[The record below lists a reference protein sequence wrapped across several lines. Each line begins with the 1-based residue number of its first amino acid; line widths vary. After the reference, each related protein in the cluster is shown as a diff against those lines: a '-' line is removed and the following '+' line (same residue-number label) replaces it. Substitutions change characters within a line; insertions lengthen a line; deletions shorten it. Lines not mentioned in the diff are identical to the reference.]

1 MSDEYGSC
9 RLVIDGAV
17 ATIEIVPPLEVTG
30 GADLHW
36 ELGTVLDRLR
46 TDTSVRVIVLTGTRD
61 EFYVLPGREIF
72 ENPASWAKRANPDGA
87 WQTFMGI
94 VRVHQLMA
102 EIEKPI
108 VARVNGHATAF
119 GCSLVL
125 ASDLIVAAE
134 DAELVDIHLG
144 MGEIDGHPGP
154 GFGLVTGDGGSSLA
168 PLYMS
173 PAKAKEF
180 LMLSKPLSGR
190 EMADAGMINR
200 AVPRGELDGVVEE
213 MVAALLRRSA
223 FALAWTKR
231 TANRRIAEVLNM
243 SIDASVAYE
252 MVNFLQF
259 ARLGHDPMSL
269 EAEGQPD
276 DERKDD

>member
-9 RLVIDGAV
+9 RLTIDGAV
-17 ATIEIVPPLEVTG
+17 ATIEIVPPLEVRG

-36 ELGTVLDRLR
+36 ELGSVLDRVR
-46 TDTSVRVIVLTGTRD
+46 SDTSVRVVVLTGVRD
-61 EFYVLPGREIF
+61 EFYVLPGKEIF
-72 ENPASWAKRANPDGA
+72 ENPAAWAKRVNPDGA
-87 WQTFMGI
+87 WRTFMGI
-94 VRVHQLMA
+94 LRVHQLMA

-125 ASDLIVAAE
+125 ACDLIVGAE

-144 MGEIDGHPGP
+144 MGELADHPGP
-154 GFGLVTGDGGSSLA
+154 GFGLVTGDGGSALA

-180 LMLSKPLSGR
+180 LMLSTPLSCR
-190 EMADAGMINR
+190 ELADAGAINR
-200 AVPRGELDGVVEE
+200 AVPRAELDAAVNE
-213 MVAALLRRSA
+213 MVEALLRRSA

-231 TANRRIAEVLNM
+231 SANRRVAEALNM
-243 SIDASVAYE
+243 SMDASVAYE
-252 MVNFLQF
+252 MVNFLQL
-259 ARLGHDPMSL
+259 ARLGRDPKTL
-269 EAEGQPD
+269 EPE
-276 DERKDD
+276 DE

>member
-1 MSDEYGSC
+1 VTAEYGSC
-9 RLVIDGAV
+9 NLAIDGPV
-17 ATIEIVPPLEVTG
+17 ATIEIIPPMQVKG

-36 ELGTVLDRLR
+36 ELGGVLDRLR
-46 TDTSVRVIVLTGTRD
+46 SDTSVRVIVLTGTGD
-61 EFYVLPGREIF
+61 EFYVLPDKAVF

-94 VRVHQLMA
+94 IRVHQLMA

-108 VARVNGHATAF
+108 VAKMNGHATAF

-168 PLYMS
+168 PMYMS

-180 LMLSKPLSGR
+180 LMLSTPYSGR
-190 EMADAGMINR
+190 ELADAGMINN
-200 AVPRGELDGVVEE
+200 AVAREELDDAVAD
-213 MVAALLRRSA
+213 MVDALLRRSA

-243 SIDASVAYE
+243 SLDAGEAYE
-252 MVNFLQF
+252 MANFLQLS
-259 ARLGHDPMSL
+259 RLGHDPMSL
-269 EAEGQPD
+269 GREE
-276 DERKDD
+276 ENK

>member
-1 MSDEYGSC
+1 MSSEYGSC
-9 RLVIDGAV
+9 RLSIDGAV
-17 ATIEIVPPLEVTG
+17 ATIEIVPPMEVEG

-36 ELGTVLDRLR
+36 ELGGVLDRLR
-46 TDTSVRVIVLTGTRD
+46 SDTSVRVVVLTGTRD
-61 EFYVLPGREIF
+61 EFYVLPGKEIF

-87 WQTFMGI
+87 WTTFMGI

-144 MGEIDGHPGP
+144 MGEIEGHPGP

-190 EMADAGMINR
+190 ELADASVINK
-200 AVPRGELDGVVEE
+200 AVPREELDATVDD

-231 TANRRIAEVLNM
+231 SANRRVAEALNM

-252 MVNFLQF
+252 MVNFLQLT
-259 ARLGHDPMSL
+259 RLGHDPMSL
-269 EAEGQPD
+269 ESEPHAD
-276 DERKDD
+276 TDKKDG

>member
-1 MSDEYGSC
+1 MTAEYGSC
-9 RLVIDGAV
+9 NLAIDGPV
-17 ATIEIVPPLEVTG
+17 ATIEIIPPTQVKG

-36 ELGTVLDRLR
+36 ELGGVLDRLR
-46 TDTSVRVIVLTGTRD
+46 SDTSVRVIVLTGTDD
-61 EFYVLPGREIF
+61 EFYVLPDKAVF
-72 ENPASWAKRANPDGA
+72 ENSASWAKRANPDGA

-94 VRVHQLMA
+94 IRVHQLMA

-108 VARVNGHATAF
+108 VAKMNGHATAF

-154 GFGLVTGDGGSSLA
+154 GFGLVAGDGGSSLA

-180 LMLSKPLSGR
+180 LMLSTPYSGR
-190 EMADAGMINR
+190 ELADAGVINK
-200 AVPRGELDGVVEE
+200 AVAREELDDAVAD
-213 MVAALLRRSA
+213 MVDALLRRSA

-243 SIDASVAYE
+243 SLDAGAAYE
-252 MVNFLQF
+252 MVNFLQLS
-259 ARLGHDPMSL
+259 RLGHDPMSL
-269 EAEGQPD
+269 GPEE
-276 DERKDD
+276 EIE

>member
-1 MSDEYGSC
+1 VQPRDRRAGRDDRDHSANAGEG
-9 RLVIDGAV
+9 R
-17 ATIEIVPPLEVTG
+17 
-30 GADLHW
+30 ADRHW
-36 ELGTVLDRLR
+36 ELGGVLDRLR
-46 TDTSVRVIVLTGTRD
+46 SDTSVRVIVLTGTGD
-61 EFYVLPGREIF
+61 EFYVLPDKAVF

-94 VRVHQLMA
+94 IRVHQLMA

-108 VARVNGHATAF
+108 VAKMNGHATAF

-134 DAELVDIHLG
+134 AAELVDIHLG

-154 GFGLVTGDGGSSLA
+154 GFGLVAGDGGSSLA

-180 LMLSKPLSGR
+180 LMLSTPYSGR
-190 EMADAGMINR
+190 ELADAGMINK
-200 AVPRGELDGVVEE
+200 AVACEELDDAVAD
-213 MVAALLRRSA
+213 MVDALLR
-223 FALAWTKR
+223 TKR

-243 SIDASVAYE
+243 SLDAGAAYE
-252 MVNFLQF
+252 MVNFLQLS
-259 ARLGHDPMSL
+259 RLGHDPMSL
-269 EAEGQPD
+269 GQ
-276 DERKDD
+276 EEENE

>member
-1 MSDEYGSC
+1 MTAEYGSC
-9 RLVIDGAV
+9 NLAIDGPV
-17 ATIEIVPPLEVTG
+17 ATIEIIPPMQVKG

-36 ELGTVLDRLR
+36 ELGGVLDRLR
-46 TDTSVRVIVLTGTRD
+46 SDTSVRVIVLTGTDD
-61 EFYVLPGREIF
+61 EFYVLPDKAVF

-94 VRVHQLMA
+94 IRVHQLMA

-108 VARVNGHATAF
+108 VAKMNGHATAF

-125 ASDLIVAAE
+125 PSDLIVAAE

-154 GFGLVTGDGGSSLA
+154 GFGLVAGDGGSSLA

-180 LMLSKPLSGR
+180 LMLSTPYSGR
-190 EMADAGMINR
+190 ELADAGVINK
-200 AVPRGELDGVVEE
+200 AVAREELDDAVAD
-213 MVAALLRRSA
+213 MVDALLRRSA

-243 SIDASVAYE
+243 SLDAGAAYE
-252 MVNFLQF
+252 MVNFLQLS
-259 ARLGHDPMSL
+259 RLGHDPMSL
-269 EAEGQPD
+269 GPEE
-276 DERKDD
+276 EIE

>member
-1 MSDEYGSC
+1 VTAEYGSC
-9 RLVIDGAV
+9 HLAIDGPV
-17 ATIEIVPPLEVTG
+17 ATIEIIPPMQVKG

-36 ELGTVLDRLR
+36 ELGGVLDRLR
-46 TDTSVRVIVLTGTRD
+46 SDTSVRVIVLTGTDD
-61 EFYVLPGREIF
+61 EFYVLPDKTVF
-72 ENPASWAKRANPDGA
+72 ENPDSWAKRANPDGA

-108 VARVNGHATAF
+108 VAKVNGHATAF

-134 DAELVDIHLG
+134 HAELVDIHLG
-144 MGEIDGHPGP
+144 MGEIEGHPGP
-154 GFGLVTGDGGSSLA
+154 GFGLGAGDGGSSLA

-180 LMLSKPLSGR
+180 LMLSTPYSGR
-190 EMADAGMINR
+190 ALADAGMINK
-200 AVPRGELDGVVEE
+200 AVAREDLDSEVAD
-213 MVAALLRRSA
+213 MVDALLRRSS

-231 TANRRIAEVLNM
+231 SANRRIAEVLNM
-243 SIDASVAYE
+243 SLDAGAAYE
-252 MVNFLQF
+252 MVNFLQLS
-259 ARLGHDPMSL
+259 RLGYDPMSL
-269 EAEGQPD
+269 GQ
-276 DERKDD
+276 EEEIE

>member
-1 MSDEYGSC
+1 
-9 RLVIDGAV
+9 
-17 ATIEIVPPLEVTG
+17 
-30 GADLHW
+30 
-36 ELGTVLDRLR
+36 
-46 TDTSVRVIVLTGTRD
+46 
-61 EFYVLPGREIF
+61 
-72 ENPASWAKRANPDGA
+72 
-87 WQTFMGI
+87 
-94 VRVHQLMA
+94 MA

-108 VARVNGHATAF
+108 VAKVNGHATAF

-190 EMADAGMINR
+190 ELVDAAMINA
-200 AVPRGELDGVVEE
+200 AVPRDDLDQTVDE

-223 FALAWTKR
+223 FALVWTKR
-231 TANRRIAEVLNM
+231 TANRRVADALNM
-243 SIDASVAYE
+243 TIDASVAYE
-252 MVNFLQF
+252 MVNFLQL

-269 EAEGQPD
+269 EPESED
-276 DERKDD
+276 NERKDD

>member
-1 MSDEYGSC
+1 MQPRDRRAGRDDRDHSANAGEG
-9 RLVIDGAV
+9 R
-17 ATIEIVPPLEVTG
+17 
-30 GADLHW
+30 ADRHW
-36 ELGTVLDRLR
+36 ELGGVLDRLR
-46 TDTSVRVIVLTGTRD
+46 SDTSVRVIVLTGTGD
-61 EFYVLPGREIF
+61 EFYVLPDKAVF

-94 VRVHQLMA
+94 IRVHQLMA

-108 VARVNGHATAF
+108 VAKMNGHATAF

-134 DAELVDIHLG
+134 AAELVDIHLG

-154 GFGLVTGDGGSSLA
+154 GFGLVAGDGGSSLA

-180 LMLSKPLSGR
+180 LMLSTPYSGR
-190 EMADAGMINR
+190 ELADAGMINK
-200 AVPRGELDGVVEE
+200 AVACEELDDAVAD
-213 MVAALLRRSA
+213 MVDALLRRSA

-243 SIDASVAYE
+243 SLDAGAAYE
-252 MVNFLQF
+252 MVNFLQLS
-259 ARLGHDPMSL
+259 RLGHDPMSL
-269 EAEGQPD
+269 GQ
-276 DERKDD
+276 EEENE